1 MFGFI
6 AVAVL
11 VAQAQTTQTSFEEF
25 FEKFKSKRDQV
36 HSLRATF
43 IQRTVTPDEVE
54 TSRGTVS
61 YARPKRLLFRYEE
74 EPLVY
79 AMDGNHIYEY
89 DGEISQVQVFEIE
102 ERPETALMFLG
113 FENNARELEEGYSIR
128 IYSLPDDT
136 TTAVELRPK
145 DPDGEDAYFKK
156 VTLFLRPQD
165 YLPVRIEIENEE
177 ESHVYMTLE
186 DIQVNPPLKAGDT
199 QIFLPEGTDI
209 IKNDDYIERVG
220 AGGKYLPPPM
230 ASASE
235 PATP

>member
-1 MFGFI
+1 MLGFM

-11 VAQAQTTQTSFEEF
+11 VAQAQTAESSFEDFFEEF
-25 FEKFKSKRDQV
+25 KAKRDHV
-36 HSLRATF
+36 HSLRAKF
-43 IQRTVTPDEVE
+43 IQRTVTPDEVD
-54 TSRGTVS
+54 TARGTVS
-61 YARPKRLLFRYEE
+61 YAQPKRLVFRYAD

-89 DGEISQVQVFEIE
+89 DGEISQVQVYELE
-102 ERPETALMFLG
+102 ERPETALLFLG

-128 IYSLPDDT
+128 IYSIPGDT

-145 DPDGEDAYFKK
+145 DPDGEDVYFKR

-165 YLPVRIEIENEE
+165 FLPTRIEIENEE
-177 ESHVYMTLE
+177 ESYVFMTLE
-186 DIQVNPPLKAGDT
+186 EIEVNPELKADDT
-199 QIFLPEGTDI
+199 QIFLPEGTDV

-220 AGGKYLPPPM
+220 PGGKRLPPPM
-230 ASASE
+230 ATASE